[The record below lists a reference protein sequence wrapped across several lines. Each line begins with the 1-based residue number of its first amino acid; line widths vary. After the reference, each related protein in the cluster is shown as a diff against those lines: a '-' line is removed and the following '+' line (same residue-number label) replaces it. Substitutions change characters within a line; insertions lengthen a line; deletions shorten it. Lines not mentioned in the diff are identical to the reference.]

1 MAAGEPSANCTG
13 LWFSLKY
20 YFVTIL
26 RRYQRLPTY
35 GKLLIWL
42 VTLFYLCLG
51 IFVIVV
57 SPSRIAQFLYDQ
69 AKKLSETR
77 FGWLVLGGAIIL
89 ISFPPMT
96 GHSTLTT
103 LCGFAYGMKGFA
115 ITAVASV
122 LGSALAFTILR
133 TLFTARLRS
142 WSSKNEKWQALES
155 VMRAKGLSLIILVRV
170 SPFPPWVYSN
180 SLFASIESVSLWQF
194 VVATLFIFPKLLLQV
209 FVGSRIAALSD
220 GDSRGHMDK
229 HTRVLNGLLIGG
241 GITFAICASALV
253 YTLVQRHIKNL
264 PELPQDVDDL
274 AAEAIEVYDESAPLL
289 GPESLTDDV

>member
-1 MAAGEPSANCTG
+1 MSANSAG
-13 LWFSLKY
+13 IWSALKY
-20 YFVTIL
+20 YSSTL
-26 RRYQRLPTY
+26 YGRYQRLPLY

-42 VTLFYLCLG
+42 LALFYICLG
-51 IFVIVV
+51 IFVIVI

-69 AKKLSETR
+69 AKKLSEMR

-89 ISFPPMT
+89 ISFPPLT
-96 GHSTLTT
+96 GHSTLST

-122 LGSALAFTILR
+122 LGSALIFVLLR
-133 TLFTARLRS
+133 TLFSARLRS

-155 VMRAKGLSLIILVRV
+155 VVRAKGLPLIILIRV

-194 VVATLFIFPKLLLQV
+194 VIATTFIFPKLLLQV

-220 GDSRGHMDK
+220 GDSRSHMDIRTK
-229 HTRVLNGLLIGG
+229 VLNGVLVGV
-241 GITFAICASALV
+241 GIVVAICTSALV
-253 YTLVQRHIKNL
+253 YTLVQRHIKTLSGL
-264 PELPQDVDDL
+264 PRDVDEL
-274 AAEAIEVYDESAPLL
+274 AAEAIEEYDESAPLL
-289 GPESLTDDV
+289 APEPATMDDERDV